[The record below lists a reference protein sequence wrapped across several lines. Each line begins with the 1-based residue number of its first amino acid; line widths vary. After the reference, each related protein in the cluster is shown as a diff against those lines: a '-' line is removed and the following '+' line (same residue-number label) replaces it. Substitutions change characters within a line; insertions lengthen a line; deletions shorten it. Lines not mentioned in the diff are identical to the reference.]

1 MLTVFF
7 DKKWIIIRIKRGF
20 RSGVL
25 MKKFSMYGF
34 MLVVF
39 CFVLVSCGN
48 LFSKVRIKAKPSIYA
63 PLGKEEFKMSTY
75 VTVEKIEEL
84 LGGGKENSDFPFK
97 IYDYNGDKDGALAF
111 RLYYPLM
118 DFDLDFGN
126 YLEGM
131 DLSSFKTAIPKIDF
145 TVPTLDGLSV
155 ENQTLVI
162 PGTEGFSGTLNE
174 VQVQVVNEV
183 LKNGGA
189 RTIDNK
195 TIPITGSGLKS
206 VKFASANN
214 TITMTLKPTLEGMTC
229 TPSINII
236 LPDGATIPF
245 AQSKNG
251 DPDTYVAD
259 FGGKTITPGDLTIE
273 GSVTL
278 GGSVKAGEPVP
289 SEGIGVKIAF
299 AIGFNGGFE
308 SATVAVPEGTKF
320 EHTVSFDFPEEAK
333 KMVESVTFL
342 AGKLGFDLT
351 VTSTLPQGNDI
362 DMSINA
368 FDENLYKTIESNVW
382 SFRTTTDYVLKPEK
396 PLSATI
402 KVTPP
407 GYNESEK
414 TMTIKNVA
422 PGTSYSLSGEA
433 KIIADWKSITLKDTA
448 TDPFV
453 GSFPAAGA
461 EPIDLSK
468 FTELLP
474 EGIAFKDIGAALFIS
489 SPIKK
494 GNSETAGTGLSFKGN
509 VSISGGDGNSTT
521 LVSDK
526 KSLNLVNP
534 VELPAEGKVW
544 SGDLPTSSVD
554 MGKGITDFL
563 NSRPTSL
570 NLNYSLSLGNGTTIS
585 KDSLPEDGKTSVKA
599 EIVITLPIKLAVT
612 KNAEFDVF
620 ALANIPTDKD
630 LFGRTEA
637 PATNEQI
644 NDLLKMLTSLNIG
657 IDYNNN
663 LGVALG
669 AKVHLLTDKDGNPT
683 VTKDFML
690 EKGKNTYDLELTGE
704 QIKQVME
711 AYPFCPRVYVEL
723 PSGDVVLEREGG
735 IDLSL
740 GVTAVTDINYTY
752 DLKGGN

>member
-1 MLTVFF
+1 
-7 DKKWIIIRIKRGF
+7 
-20 RSGVL
+20 
-25 MKKFSMYGF
+25 MKKNSVYGF
-34 MLVVF
+34 MLVAF

-48 LFSKVRIKAKPSIYA
+48 VFSKVQIKAKPSIYA

-84 LGGGKENSDFPFK
+84 LGGKKEEGTDSSEGGTDFPFK
-97 IYDYNGDKDGALAF
+97 IYDYDGDKDGALAF

-118 DFDLDFGN
+118 DFDLDFGK
-126 YLEGM
+126 YLDGI
-131 DLSSFKTAIPKIDF
+131 DLNSFESTIPEINF
-145 TVPTLDGLSV
+145 TVPKLEGLSV
-155 ENQTLVI
+155 ENQTLIV
-162 PGTEGFSGTLNE
+162 PGTEEFSGTLNE
-174 VQVQVVNEV
+174 MQAQAVNEA
-183 LKNGGA
+183 LKN
-189 RTIDNK
+189 TDSQNINNK

-206 VKFASANN
+206 VKFANTDN
-214 TITMTLKPTLEGMTC
+214 TITMTLVPTLEGMTC
-229 TPSINII
+229 TPTINIT

-245 AQSKNG
+245 KSNG
-251 DPDTYVAD
+251 SANTYVAD
-259 FGGKTITPGDLTIE
+259 FGGQTITPGELTIGGAIE
-273 GSVTL
+273 F
-278 GGSVKAGEPVP
+278 GGSIVAGTPVL
-289 SEGIGVKIAF
+289 SEGIGVKVAF
-299 AIGFNGGFE
+299 DIGFDGGFE
-308 SATVAVPEGTKF
+308 SATVEVPEGTKF
-320 EHTVSFDFPEEAK
+320 EHTVDFEFPEEVK
-333 KMVESVTFL
+333 KMVENVVF
-342 AGKLGFDLT
+342 ADKGLGFDLT
-351 VTSTLPQGNDI
+351 LNSTLPEGNDI

-368 FDENLYKTIESNVW
+368 FGEDLTKITPAESNVW
-382 SFRTTTDYVLKPEK
+382 SFRTTNEYVLKPEE

-407 GYNESEK
+407 RYNEGEN
-414 TMTIKNVA
+414 TMTIKDVV

-448 TDPFV
+448 TDPFE
-453 GSFPAAGA
+453 GSFPAADA

-474 EGIAFKDIGAALFIS
+474 KEIAFKDIGAALFIS
-489 SPIKK
+489 SPLKK
-494 GNSETAGTGLSFKGN
+494 DGSQTGLSFKGN

-526 KSLNLVNP
+526 ESLNLVNP

-544 SGDLPTSSVD
+544 SGDLPTPSAD
-554 MGKGITDFL
+554 MGKGITEFL

-570 NLNYSLSLGNGTTIS
+570 NLNYSLSLGNGTTIERA
-585 KDSLPEDGKTSVKA
+585 DIPEDGKTSVKA

-612 KNAEFDVF
+612 QNAEFDVF

-669 AKVHLLTDKDGNPT
+669 AKVHLLTDKDGKPT
-683 VTKDFML
+683 LTKDFIL
-690 EKGKNTYDLELTGE
+690 EKGKNTYNLELTGE

>member
-1 MLTVFF
+1 
-7 DKKWIIIRIKRGF
+7 
-20 RSGVL
+20 

-34 MLVVF
+34 MLVAF

-48 LFSKVRIKAKPSIYA
+48 VFSKVQIKAKPSIYA

-84 LGGGKENSDFPFK
+84 LGGKKEEGTDSSEGGTDFPFK
-97 IYDYNGDKDGALAF
+97 IYDYDGDKDGALAF

-131 DLSSFKTAIPKIDF
+131 DLNSFESTIPEINF
-145 TVPTLDGLSV
+145 TVPKLKGLAV
-155 ENQTLVI
+155 ENQTLIV
-162 PGTEGFSGTLNE
+162 PGTEGFSGTLDEQKAQLLNE
-174 VQVQVVNEV
+174 A
-183 LKNGGA
+183 LKN
-189 RTIDNK
+189 TDPQNIDNK

-206 VKFASANN
+206 VKFANTDN
-214 TITMTLKPTLEGMTC
+214 TITMTLTPTLKGMTC

-236 LPDGATIPF
+236 LPNGAKIPF
-245 AQSKNG
+245 IRNG
-251 DPDTYVAD
+251 DTDTYVAD
-259 FGGKTITPGDLTIE
+259 FGGQTITPGELTIGGAIE
-273 GSVTL
+273 F
-278 GGSVKAGEPVP
+278 GGSIVAGTPVL
-289 SEGIGVKIAF
+289 SEGIGVKVAF
-299 AIGFNGGFE
+299 DIGFDDGFE
-308 SATVAVPEGTKF
+308 SATVEVPEGTKF
-320 EHTVSFDFPEEAK
+320 DHTVSFDFPKEAK

-351 VTSTLPQGNDI
+351 LNSTLPEGNDVDI
-362 DMSINA
+362 SINA
-368 FDENLYKTIESNVW
+368 FGEDLQETKKDNVL
-382 SFRTTTDYVLKPEK
+382 SFRKTGAYDLKPEN

-407 GYNESEK
+407 GYNEGEN
-414 TMTIKNVA
+414 TMTIKNVVSGA
-422 PGTSYSLSGEA
+422 SYSLSGEA

-453 GSFPAAGA
+453 GSFPADGA

-489 SPIKK
+489 SPLKK
-494 GNSETAGTGLSFKGN
+494 DDSQTDLSFTGE

-521 LVSDK
+521 LVSKDEP
-526 KSLNLVNP
+526 LELVSP
-534 VELPAEGKVW
+534 IALPAEGKVW
-544 SGDLPTSSVD
+544 SGDLPTPSAD
-554 MGKGITDFL
+554 MGEDITEFL
-563 NSRPTSL
+563 KSRPTSL
-570 NLNYSLSLGNGTTIS
+570 NLNYSLSLGKGTKIERA
-585 KDSLPEDGKTSVKA
+585 DIPEDGKTSVKA
-599 EIVITLPIKLAVT
+599 EIVITLPIKLSVT
-612 KNAEFDVF
+612 QNAEFDVF

-644 NDLLKMLTSLNIG
+644 NDLLKMLTKLNIG

-663 LGVALG
+663 LGIALK
-669 AKVHLLTDKDGNPT
+669 ARAVLITD
-683 VTKDFML
+683 
-690 EKGKNTYDLELTGE
+690 EKGDPTIEKEFILQQGKHTHNLELAGDEIT
-704 QIKQVME
+704 QVMN
-711 AYPFCPRVYVEL
+711 AYPFCPRVYVDL
-723 PSGDVVLEREGG
+723 PKGTVALKREGG

>member
-1 MLTVFF
+1 
-7 DKKWIIIRIKRGF
+7 
-20 RSGVL
+20 

-39 CFVLVSCGN
+39 CLVLVSCGN
-48 LFSKVRIKAKPSIYA
+48 LFSKVQIKAKPSIYA

-75 VTVEKIEEL
+75 VTVQKIEEL
-84 LGGGKENSDFPFK
+84 LGVGKEGADSPFK
-97 IYDYNGDKDGALAF
+97 VYNYNSDKDGALAF

-131 DLSSFKTAIPKIDF
+131 DLSSFEAAIPKIDF
-145 TVPTLDGLSV
+145 TVPKFEGLTLEQTVKGPSVPGGVVGKVNNENLPIENMSTEIPGKGFRSVTFGSGNAMYMTITPSSDSFTCAPDISV
-155 ENQTLVI
+155 ELPSTNGQT
-162 PGTEGFSGTLNE
+162 E
-174 VQVQVVNEV
+174 
-183 LKNGGA
+183 
-189 RTIDNK
+189 R
-195 TIPITGSGLKS
+195 
-206 VKFASANN
+206 VKFVQDTS
-214 TITMTLKPTLEGMTC
+214 
-229 TPSINII
+229 
-236 LPDGATIPF
+236 D
-245 AQSKNG
+245 SKR
-251 DPDTYVAD
+251 YKAD
-259 FGGKTITPGDLTIE
+259 FGGKTI
-273 GSVTL
+273 
-278 GGSVKAGEPVP
+278 VP
-289 SEGIGVKIAF
+289 SELKFEGLITLNGTVFGDSNIKIAIT
-299 AIGFNGGFE
+299 ADLDKGFE
-308 SATVAVPEGTKF
+308 SATVAVPEGANFNPSVDFK
-320 EHTVSFDFPEEAK
+320 FPEEAK
-333 KMVESVTFL
+333 KMVESVAFL

-351 VTSTLPQGNDI
+351 LNSTLPEGNDVGI
-362 DMSINA
+362 SINA
-368 FDENLYKTIESNVW
+368 FGEDLQETKKDNVL
-382 SFRTTTDYVLKPEK
+382 SFRKTGDYELEPKD

-407 GYNESEK
+407 GYNKGEN
-414 TMTIKNVA
+414 TMTIENVL
-422 PGTSYSLSGEA
+422 PGASYSLSGEA
-433 KIIADWKSITLKDTA
+433 KIIADWKSITLKDTDA
-448 TDPFV
+448 VPFE

-474 EGIAFKDIGAALFIS
+474 KEIAFKDIGAALFIS
-489 SPIKK
+489 SPLKK
-494 GNSETAGTGLSFKGN
+494 AGSQTGLSFKGN

-526 KSLNLVNP
+526 ESLNLVNP

-544 SGDLPTSSVD
+544 SGDLPTPSAD
-554 MGKGITDFL
+554 MGKEITEFL

-570 NLNYSLSLGNGTTIS
+570 NLNYSLSLGNGTTIERA
-585 KDSLPEDGKTSVKA
+585 DIPEDGKTSVKA

-612 KNAEFDVF
+612 QNAEFDVF

-669 AKVHLLTDKDGNPT
+669 AKVHLLTDKDGKPT
-683 VTKDFML
+683 LTKDFIL
-690 EKGKNTYDLELTGE
+690 EKGKNTYNLELTGE

-752 DLKGGN
+752 DLKGEN

>member
-1 MLTVFF
+1 
-7 DKKWIIIRIKRGF
+7 
-20 RSGVL
+20 

-39 CFVLVSCGN
+39 CLVLVSCGN
-48 LFSKVRIKAKPSIYA
+48 LFSKVQIKAKPSIYA

-75 VTVEKIEEL
+75 VTVQKIEEL
-84 LGGGKENSDFPFK
+84 LGVGKEGADSPFK
-97 IYDYNGDKDGALAF
+97 VYNYNSDKDGALAF

-131 DLSSFKTAIPKIDF
+131 DLSSFEAAIPKIDF
-145 TVPTLDGLSV
+145 TVPKLDGLSV
-155 ENQTLVI
+155 ENQTLIV
-162 PGTEGFSGTLNE
+162 PETEGFSGTLDEQKAQLLNE
-174 VQVQVVNEV
+174 A
-183 LKNGGA
+183 LKN
-189 RTIDNK
+189 TDPQSIDNK

-206 VKFASANN
+206 VKFANTDN
-214 TITMTLKPTLEGMTC
+214 TITMTLTPTLEGMTC

-236 LPDGATIPF
+236 LPNGAKIPF
-245 AQSKNG
+245 IRNG
-251 DPDTYVAD
+251 DTDTYVAD
-259 FGGKTITPGDLTIE
+259 FGGQTITPGELTIGGAIE
-273 GSVTL
+273 F
-278 GGSVKAGEPVP
+278 GGSIVAGTPVL

-320 EHTVSFDFPEEAK
+320 EHTVDFKFPEEAK
-333 KMVESVTFL
+333 KMVEKVVFEKDNLGVIMSV
-342 AGKLGFDLT
+342 
-351 VTSTLPQGNDI
+351 VSTLPTVPTDNNNNNNITISMD
-362 DMSINA
+362 A
-368 FDENLYKTIESNVW
+368 FGGAIRGEQTIEPNSPGDDKPKNIEFKNSLPYDLYPSNGV
-382 SFRTTTDYVLKPEK
+382 
-396 PLSATI
+396 LSATI

-407 GYNESEK
+407 GYNEGEK

-422 PGTSYSLSGEA
+422 PGASYSLSGEA
-433 KIIADWKSITLKDTA
+433 KIIADWKSITLKDTDA
-448 TDPFV
+448 VPFE

-474 EGIAFKDIGAALFIS
+474 KEIAFKDIGAALFIS
-489 SPIKK
+489 SPLKK
-494 GNSETAGTGLSFKGN
+494 DGSQTGLYFKGN

-521 LVSDK
+521 LVSDTE
-526 KSLNLVNP
+526 SLNLVNP
-534 VELPAEGKVW
+534 VALPAEGKVW
-544 SGDLPTSSVD
+544 SGDLPTPSAD
-554 MGKGITDFL
+554 MGKEITEFL

-570 NLNYSLSLGNGTTIS
+570 NLNYSLSLGNGTTIERA
-585 KDSLPEDGKTSVKA
+585 DIPEDGKTSVKA

-612 KNAEFDVF
+612 QNAEFDVF

-669 AKVHLLTDKDGNPT
+669 AKVHLLTDKDGKPT
-683 VTKDFML
+683 LTKDFIL
-690 EKGKNTYDLELTGE
+690 EKGKNTYNLELTGE

-752 DLKGGN
+752 DLKGEN

>member
-1 MLTVFF
+1 
-7 DKKWIIIRIKRGF
+7 
-20 RSGVL
+20 

-39 CFVLVSCGN
+39 CLVLVSCGN
-48 LFSKVRIKAKPSIYA
+48 VFSKVQIKAKPSIYA

-75 VTVEKIEEL
+75 ISVEKIQEL
-84 LGGGKENSDFPFK
+84 LGGKKEEGTDSSEGGTDFPFK
-97 IYDYNGDKDGALAF
+97 IYDYDGDKDGALAF

-118 DFDLDFGN
+118 DFDIDFGN

-145 TVPTLDGLSV
+145 TVPKLEGLSV
-155 ENQTLVI
+155 ENQTLIV
-162 PGTEGFSGTLNE
+162 PGTEGFSGTLDE
-174 VQVQVVNEV
+174 TQAQAVNEA
-183 LKNGGA
+183 LKN
-189 RTIDNK
+189 TDSQNIDNK

-206 VKFASANN
+206 VKFANTDN
-214 TITMTLKPTLEGMTC
+214 TITMTLEPTLKGMTC
-229 TPSINII
+229 TPTINIT
-236 LPDGATIPF
+236 LPDGTIIPF
-245 AQSKNG
+245 SSNSSAN
-251 DPDTYVAD
+251 TYVAD
-259 FGGKTITPGDLTIE
+259 FGGQTITPGDLTIG

-278 GGSVKAGEPVP
+278 GGSVEAGEPVP
-289 SEGIGVKIAF
+289 PEGIGVKIAF
-299 AIGFNGGFE
+299 DIGFNGGFE
-308 SATVAVPEGTKF
+308 SATVEVPEGTKF
-320 EHTVSFDFPEEAK
+320 DHTVNFEFPEEVK
-333 KMVESVTFL
+333 KMVENVVF
-342 AGKLGFDLT
+342 ADKGLGFDLT
-351 VTSTLPQGNDI
+351 LNSTLPEGNDI

-368 FDENLYKTIESNVW
+368 FGEELTKITPAESNVW

-407 GYNESEK
+407 GYNEGEN

-422 PGTSYSLSGEA
+422 PGASYSLSGEA
-433 KIIADWKSITLKDTA
+433 KIIADWKSITLNDT
-448 TDPFV
+448 TKDPFK
-453 GSFPAAGA
+453 GSFPADGA

-489 SPIKK
+489 SPLKK
-494 GNSETAGTGLSFKGN
+494 DDSQTDLSFTGE

-521 LVSDK
+521 LVSKDDP
-526 KSLNLVNP
+526 LELVSP
-534 VELPAEGKVW
+534 IALPAEGKVW
-544 SGDLPTSSVD
+544 SGDLPTPSAD
-554 MGKGITDFL
+554 MGEDITEFL
-563 NSRPTSL
+563 KSRPTSL
-570 NLNYSLSLGNGTTIS
+570 NLNYSLSLGSGTKIERA
-585 KDSLPEDGKTSVKA
+585 DIPEDGKTSVKA
-599 EIVITLPIKLAVT
+599 EVVITLPIKLDVT
-612 KNAEFDVF
+612 KDAEFDVF

-669 AKVHLLTDKDGNPT
+669 ARVVLIADEKGEPKIE
-683 VTKDFML
+683 KEFML
-690 EKGKNTYDLELTGE
+690 QQGKHTYNLELAGDEIT
-704 QIKQVME
+704 QVMN
-711 AYPFCPRVYVEL
+711 AYPFCPQVYVEL
-723 PSGDVVLEREGG
+723 PKDTVALEREGG

>member
-1 MLTVFF
+1 
-7 DKKWIIIRIKRGF
+7 
-20 RSGVL
+20 
-25 MKKFSMYGF
+25 MKKKSVYGF
-34 MLVVF
+34 MLVAF

-48 LFSKVRIKAKPSIYA
+48 VFSKVQIKAKPSIYA

-97 IYDYNGDKDGALAF
+97 IYDYDGDKDGALAF

-259 FGGKTITPGDLTIE
+259 FGGKTITPGDLTIGGAIE
-273 GSVTL
+273 F
-278 GGSVKAGEPVP
+278 GGSIVAGTPVL

-320 EHTVSFDFPEEAK
+320 EHTVDFKFPEEAK
-333 KMVESVTFL
+333 KMVEKVVFDEDNLGIIMSV
-342 AGKLGFDLT
+342 
-351 VTSTLPQGNDI
+351 VSTLPTDNNITISMD
-362 DMSINA
+362 A
-368 FDENLYKTIESNVW
+368 FGGAIKGVQTIEPNSPGDDKPKNIEFKNSLPYALYPSNGV
-382 SFRTTTDYVLKPEK
+382 
-396 PLSATI
+396 LSATI

-407 GYNESEK
+407 GYNEGEK

-422 PGTSYSLSGEA
+422 PGASYSLSGEV
-433 KIIADWKSITLKDTA
+433 KIIANWESVIIKQVGE
-448 TDPFV
+448 PFK

-474 EGIAFKDIGAALFIS
+474 KEIAFKDIGAALFIS

-570 NLNYSLSLGNGTTIS
+570 NLNYSLSLGSGTPIS

-612 KNAEFDVF
+612 QNAEFDVF

-669 AKVHLLTDKDGNPT
+669 AKVHLLTDKDGKPT
-683 VTKDFML
+683 VTKDFIL
-690 EKGKNTYDLELTGE
+690 EKGKNTYNLELTGE

>member
-1 MLTVFF
+1 
-7 DKKWIIIRIKRGF
+7 
-20 RSGVL
+20 

-39 CFVLVSCGN
+39 CLVLVSCGN
-48 LFSKVRIKAKPSIYA
+48 LFSKVQIKAKPSIYA

-75 VTVEKIEEL
+75 ISVEKIEEV
-84 LGGGKENSDFPFK
+84 LGGKKEEGTDSSEGGTDFPFK
-97 IYDYNGDKDGALAF
+97 IYDYDGDKDGALAF

-145 TVPTLDGLSV
+145 TVPKFEGLTLEQTVKGPSV
-155 ENQTLVI
+155 PGGVVGEVNNENLPIENMSTEI
-162 PGTEGFSGTLNE
+162 PGKGFRSVTF
-174 VQVQVVNEV
+174 
-183 LKNGGA
+183 
-189 RTIDNK
+189 
-195 TIPITGSGLKS
+195 GSGNAMYMTITPSSDSFTCAPDISVILPS
-206 VKFASANN
+206 TNGQTERVKFVQDTS
-214 TITMTLKPTLEGMTC
+214 
-229 TPSINII
+229 
-236 LPDGATIPF
+236 D
-245 AQSKNG
+245 SKR
-251 DPDTYVAD
+251 YKAD
-259 FGGKTITPGDLTIE
+259 FGGKTIVPGELKFE
-273 GSVTL
+273 GLITL
-278 GGSVKAGEPVP
+278 NGTVSGDSN
-289 SEGIGVKIAF
+289 IKIAIT
-299 AIGFNGGFE
+299 ADLDKGFE
-308 SATVAVPEGTKF
+308 SATVDVPEGTNF
-320 EHTVSFDFPEEAK
+320 NQSVSFDFPEEAK
-333 KMVESVTFL
+333 KMVEEVVF
-342 AGKLGFDLT
+342 AENGLGFDLT
-351 VTSTLPQGNDI
+351 LNSTLPEGNDI

-368 FDENLYKTIESNVW
+368 FGEDLTKITPAESNVW
-382 SFRTTTDYVLKPEK
+382 SFRTTNEYVLEPKK
-396 PLSATI
+396 SLSATI

-407 GYNESEK
+407 GYNEGEK

-422 PGTSYSLSGEA
+422 PGTPYSLSGDA
-433 KIIADWKSITLKDTA
+433 KIIADWESITLKDTA

-526 KSLNLVNP
+526 ESLNLVNP

-544 SGDLPTSSVD
+544 SGDLPTPSAD
-554 MGKGITDFL
+554 MGKGITEFL

-570 NLNYSLSLGNGTTIS
+570 NLNYSLSLGNGTTIERAAI
-585 KDSLPEDGKTSVKA
+585 PEDGKTSVKA
-599 EIVITLPIKLAVT
+599 EIVITLPIKLDVT
-612 KNAEFDVF
+612 KDAEFDVF

-669 AKVHLLTDKDGNPT
+669 ARVVLIADEKGEPKIE
-683 VTKDFML
+683 KEFML
-690 EKGKNTYDLELTGE
+690 QQGKHTYNLELAGDEIT
-704 QIKQVME
+704 QVMN
-711 AYPFCPRVYVEL
+711 AYPFCPQVYVEL
-723 PSGDVVLEREGG
+723 PKGTVALEREGG
-735 IDLSL
+735 INLSL

>member
-1 MLTVFF
+1 
-7 DKKWIIIRIKRGF
+7 
-20 RSGVL
+20 
-25 MKKFSMYGF
+25 MKKNSVYGF
-34 MLVVF
+34 MLVAF

-48 LFSKVRIKAKPSIYA
+48 VFSKVQIKAKPSIYA

-84 LGGGKENSDFPFK
+84 LGGKKEEGTDSSEGGTDFPFK
-97 IYDYNGDKDGALAF
+97 IYDYDGDKDGALAF

-131 DLSSFKTAIPKIDF
+131 DLNSFKTAIPKIDF
-145 TVPTLDGLSV
+145 TVPKFSNLILEQTVEGPSV
-155 ENQTLVI
+155 PGGVAGDVDNKKLPIENMSTEI
-162 PGTEGFSGTLNE
+162 PGEGFRSVTFSNENAMYMTLTPSTENFTC
-174 VQVQVVNEV
+174 VPDISVI
-183 LKNGGA
+183 LPSTNGQTE
-189 RTIDNK
+189 R
-195 TIPITGSGLKS
+195 
-206 VKFASANN
+206 VKFVQDTN
-214 TITMTLKPTLEGMTC
+214 
-229 TPSINII
+229 
-236 LPDGATIPF
+236 D
-245 AQSKNG
+245 SKR
-251 DPDTYVAD
+251 YKAD
-259 FGGKTITPGDLTIE
+259 FGGKTIVPGELKFE
-273 GSVTL
+273 GLITL
-278 GGSVKAGEPVP
+278 NGTVSGDSN
-289 SEGIGVKIAF
+289 IKIAIT
-299 AIGFNGGFE
+299 ADLDKGFE
-308 SATVAVPEGTKF
+308 SATVEVPEGTNF
-320 EHTVSFDFPEEAK
+320 NQSVSFDFPEEAK
-333 KMVESVTFL
+333 KMVEKVVF
-342 AGKLGFDLT
+342 AENGLGFDLT
-351 VTSTLPQGNDI
+351 LNSSLPEGNDVGI
-362 DMSINA
+362 SINA
-368 FDENLYKTIESNVW
+368 FGEDLQETKNDNVL
-382 SFRTTTDYVLKPEK
+382 SFRKTGAYDLKPEN

-407 GYNESEK
+407 GYNEGEN

-422 PGTSYSLSGEA
+422 PGAPYSLSGEA
-433 KIIADWKSITLKDTA
+433 KIIADWKSITLKDT
-448 TDPFV
+448 TKDPFK
-453 GSFPAAGA
+453 GSFPADGA

-474 EGIAFKDIGAALFIS
+474 EGIAFKDIGAGLFIS
-489 SPIKK
+489 SPLKK
-494 GNSETAGTGLSFKGN
+494 DDSQTDLSFTGE

-521 LVSDK
+521 LVSKDDP
-526 KSLNLVNP
+526 LELVSP
-534 VELPAEGKVW
+534 IALPAEGKVW
-544 SGDLPTSSVD
+544 SGDLPTPSAD
-554 MGKGITDFL
+554 MGEDITEFL
-563 NSRPTSL
+563 KSRPTSL
-570 NLNYSLSLGNGTTIS
+570 NLKYSLSLGKGTTIERA
-585 KDSLPEDGKTSVKA
+585 DIPEDGKSSVKA
-599 EIVITLPIKLAVT
+599 EIVITLPIKLSVT
-612 KNAEFDVF
+612 QNAEFDVF

-669 AKVHLLTDKDGNPT
+669 AKVHLLTDKDGKPT
-683 VTKDFML
+683 LTKDFIL
-690 EKGKNTYDLELTGE
+690 EKGKNTYNLELTGE

>member
-1 MLTVFF
+1 
-7 DKKWIIIRIKRGF
+7 
-20 RSGVL
+20 
-25 MKKFSMYGF
+25 MKKNSVYGF
-34 MLVVF
+34 MLVAF

-48 LFSKVRIKAKPSIYA
+48 VFSKVQIKAKPSIYA

-84 LGGGKENSDFPFK
+84 LGGKKEEGTDSSEGGTDFPFK
-97 IYDYNGDKDGALAF
+97 IYDYDGDKDGALAF

-145 TVPTLDGLSV
+145 TVPKFSNLILEQTVEGPSV
-155 ENQTLVI
+155 PGGVAGDVDNEKLPIENMSTEI
-162 PGTEGFSGTLNE
+162 PGKGFRSVTF
-174 VQVQVVNEV
+174 
-183 LKNGGA
+183 
-189 RTIDNK
+189 
-195 TIPITGSGLKS
+195 GSGNAMYMTITPSSDSFTCVPDISVILPS
-206 VKFASANN
+206 TNGQTERVKFV
-214 TITMTLKPTLEGMTC
+214 
-229 TPSINII
+229 
-236 LPDGATIPF
+236 
-245 AQSKNG
+245 Q
-251 DPDTYVAD
+251 DTNDSERYKAD
-259 FGGKTITPGDLTIE
+259 FGGKTIVPGELKFE
-273 GSVTL
+273 GLITL
-278 GGSVKAGEPVP
+278 NGTVSGDSN
-289 SEGIGVKIAF
+289 IKIAIT
-299 AIGFNGGFE
+299 ADLDKGFE
-308 SATVAVPEGTKF
+308 SATVEVPEGTNF
-320 EHTVSFDFPEEAK
+320 NQSVSFDFPEEAK
-333 KMVESVTFL
+333 KMVEEVVF
-342 AGKLGFDLT
+342 AENGLGFDLT
-351 VTSTLPQGNDI
+351 LNSTLPEGNDVGI
-362 DMSINA
+362 SINA
-368 FDENLYKTIESNVW
+368 FGEDLQETKNDNVL
-382 SFRTTTDYVLKPEK
+382 SFRKTGAYDLKPEN
-396 PLSATI
+396 PFSATI

-407 GYNESEK
+407 GYNEGEN
-414 TMTIKNVA
+414 TMTIKNVV

-448 TDPFV
+448 TDPFK

-474 EGIAFKDIGAALFIS
+474 KEIAFKDIGAALFIS

-526 KSLNLVNP
+526 GSLNLVNP
-534 VELPAEGKVW
+534 VELPATGNVW
-544 SGDLPTSSVD
+544 SGDLPTPSAD
-554 MGKGITDFL
+554 MGKGITEFL

-570 NLNYSLSLGNGTTIS
+570 NLNYALSLGNGTTIERA
-585 KDSLPEDGKTSVKA
+585 DIPEDGKTSVKA

-612 KNAEFDVF
+612 QNAEFDVF

-669 AKVHLLTDKDGNPT
+669 AKVYLLTDKDGKPT
-683 VTKDFML
+683 LTKDFIL
-690 EKGKNTYDLELTGE
+690 EKGKNTYNLELTGE

-723 PSGDVVLEREGG
+723 PSGGDVVLEREGG

>member
-1 MLTVFF
+1 
-7 DKKWIIIRIKRGF
+7 
-20 RSGVL
+20 
-25 MKKFSMYGF
+25 MKKNSVYGF
-34 MLVVF
+34 MLVAF

-48 LFSKVRIKAKPSIYA
+48 VFSKVQIKAKPSIYA

-75 VTVEKIEEL
+75 VTVEKIQEL
-84 LGGGKENSDFPFK
+84 LGGKKEEGTDSSEGGTDFPFK
-97 IYDYNGDKDGALAF
+97 IYDYDGDKDGALAF

-131 DLSSFKTAIPKIDF
+131 DLSSFEATIPEINF
-145 TVPTLDGLSV
+145 TVPKLEGLSV
-155 ENQTLVI
+155 ENQTLIV
-162 PGTEGFSGTLNE
+162 PGTEGFSGTLDE
-174 VQVQVVNEV
+174 TQAQAVNEA
-183 LKNGGA
+183 LKN
-189 RTIDNK
+189 TDSQNIDNK

-206 VKFASANN
+206 VKFANTDN
-214 TITMTLKPTLEGMTC
+214 TITMTLEPTLKGMTC
-229 TPSINII
+229 TPTINIT
-236 LPDGATIPF
+236 LPDGTIIPF
-245 AQSKNG
+245 SSNSSAN
-251 DPDTYVAD
+251 TYVAD
-259 FGGKTITPGDLTIE
+259 FGGQTITPGDLTI
-273 GSVTL
+273 
-278 GGSVKAGEPVP
+278 GGSVALGGTVEARQDVP
-289 SEGIGVKIAF
+289 PEGIGVKIAF
-299 AIGFNGGFE
+299 DIGFNGGFE
-308 SATVAVPEGTKF
+308 SATVEVPEGTKF
-320 EHTVSFDFPEEAK
+320 DHTVDFEFPEEVK
-333 KMVESVTFL
+333 KMVENVVF
-342 AGKLGFDLT
+342 ADKGLGFDLT
-351 VTSTLPQGNDI
+351 LNSTLPEGNDI

-368 FDENLYKTIESNVW
+368 FGEELTKITPAESNVW
-382 SFRTTTDYVLKPEK
+382 SFRTTKEEYDLKPEN

-407 GYNESEK
+407 GYNEGEK

-422 PGTSYSLSGEA
+422 PGASYSLSGEA
-433 KIIADWKSITLKDTA
+433 KIIADWESITLKDTA

-474 EGIAFKDIGAALFIS
+474 KEIAFKDIGAALFIS
-489 SPIKK
+489 SPLKK
-494 GNSETAGTGLSFKGN
+494 DDSQTGLSFKGN

-526 KSLNLVNP
+526 ESLNLVNP

-544 SGDLPTSSVD
+544 SGDLPTPSAD
-554 MGKGITDFL
+554 MREGITEFL

-570 NLNYSLSLGNGTTIS
+570 NLNYSLSLGNGTTIERA
-585 KDSLPEDGKTSVKA
+585 DIPEDGKTSVKA
-599 EIVITLPIKLAVT
+599 EIVITLPIKLTVT
-612 KNAEFDVF
+612 QNAEFDVF

-669 AKVHLLTDKDGNPT
+669 AKVHLLTDKDGKPT
-683 VTKDFML
+683 LTKDFIL
-690 EKGKNTYDLELTGE
+690 EKGKNTYNLELTGE

-752 DLKGGN
+752 DLKGGK

>member
-1 MLTVFF
+1 
-7 DKKWIIIRIKRGF
+7 
-20 RSGVL
+20 
-25 MKKFSMYGF
+25 MKKKSVYGF
-34 MLVVF
+34 MLVAF
-39 CFVLVSCGN
+39 CFILVSCGN
-48 LFSKVRIKAKPSIYA
+48 VFSKVQIKAKPSIYA

-84 LGGGKENSDFPFK
+84 LGGKKEGGTDFPFK
-97 IYDYNGDKDGALAF
+97 IYDYDGDKDRALAF

-126 YLEGM
+126 YLKGM

-145 TVPTLDGLSV
+145 TVPKFSNLILEQTVEGPSV
-155 ENQTLVI
+155 PGGVAGNVDNVELPIKNMSTEI
-162 PGTEGFSGTLNE
+162 PGEGFRSVTFSNENAMYMTLTPSTENFTC
-174 VQVQVVNEV
+174 VPDISVI
-183 LKNGGA
+183 LPSTNGQTE
-189 RTIDNK
+189 R
-195 TIPITGSGLKS
+195 
-206 VKFASANN
+206 VKFVQDTN
-214 TITMTLKPTLEGMTC
+214 
-229 TPSINII
+229 
-236 LPDGATIPF
+236 D
-245 AQSKNG
+245 SKR
-251 DPDTYVAD
+251 YKAD
-259 FGGKTITPGDLTIE
+259 FGGKTIVPGELKFE
-273 GSVTL
+273 GLITL
-278 GGSVKAGEPVP
+278 NGTVSGDSN
-289 SEGIGVKIAF
+289 IKIAIT
-299 AIGFNGGFE
+299 ADLDKGFE

-320 EHTVSFDFPEEAK
+320 EHTVSFDFPEEVK
-333 KMVESVTFL
+333 KMVEKVVF
-342 AGKLGFDLT
+342 AENGLGFDLT
-351 VTSTLPQGNDI
+351 LNSTLPEGNDVGI
-362 DMSINA
+362 SINA
-368 FDENLYKTIESNVW
+368 FGEDLQETKKDNVL
-382 SFRTTTDYVLKPEK
+382 SFRKTGDYELEPKD

-407 GYNESEK
+407 GYNKGEN
-414 TMTIKNVA
+414 TMTIENVL
-422 PGTSYSLSGEA
+422 PGASYSLSGEA
-433 KIIADWKSITLKDTA
+433 KIIADWKSITLKDTDA
-448 TDPFV
+448 VPFE

-474 EGIAFKDIGAALFIS
+474 KEIAFKDIGAALFIS

-544 SGDLPTSSVD
+544 SGDLPTPSVD

-612 KNAEFDVF
+612 QNAEFDVF

-669 AKVHLLTDKDGNPT
+669 AKVHLLTDKDGKPT

-690 EKGKNTYDLELTGE
+690 EKGKNTYNLELTGE

-723 PSGDVVLEREGG
+723 PSEDVVLEREGG

>member
-1 MLTVFF
+1 
-7 DKKWIIIRIKRGF
+7 
-20 RSGVL
+20 
-25 MKKFSMYGF
+25 MKKKSVYGF
-34 MLVVF
+34 MLVAF

-48 LFSKVRIKAKPSIYA
+48 VFSKVQIKAKPSIYA

-97 IYDYNGDKDGALAF
+97 IYDYDGDKDRALAF

-126 YLEGM
+126 YLKGM

-145 TVPTLDGLSV
+145 TVPKFSNLILEQTVEGPSV
-155 ENQTLVI
+155 PGGVAGNVDNVELPIKNMSTEI
-162 PGTEGFSGTLNE
+162 PGEGFRSVTFSNENAMYMTLTPSTENFTC
-174 VQVQVVNEV
+174 VPDISVI
-183 LKNGGA
+183 LPSTNGQTE
-189 RTIDNK
+189 R
-195 TIPITGSGLKS
+195 
-206 VKFASANN
+206 VKFVQDTN
-214 TITMTLKPTLEGMTC
+214 
-229 TPSINII
+229 
-236 LPDGATIPF
+236 D
-245 AQSKNG
+245 SKR
-251 DPDTYVAD
+251 YKAD
-259 FGGKTITPGDLTIE
+259 FGGKTIVPGELKFE
-273 GSVTL
+273 GLITL
-278 GGSVKAGEPVP
+278 NGTVSGDSN
-289 SEGIGVKIAF
+289 IKIAIT
-299 AIGFNGGFE
+299 ADLDKGFE

-320 EHTVSFDFPEEAK
+320 EHTVSFDFPEEVK
-333 KMVESVTFL
+333 KMVEKVVF
-342 AGKLGFDLT
+342 AENGLGFDLT
-351 VTSTLPQGNDI
+351 LNSTLPEGNDVGI
-362 DMSINA
+362 SINA
-368 FDENLYKTIESNVW
+368 FDEDLRKTKNDNVL
-382 SFRTTTDYVLKPEK
+382 SFRKTGAYDLKPEN
-396 PLSATI
+396 PFSATI

-407 GYNESEK
+407 GYNKGEN
-414 TMTIKNVA
+414 TMTIENVL
-422 PGTSYSLSGEA
+422 PGASYSLSGEA
-433 KIIADWKSITLKDTA
+433 KIIADWKSITLKDTDA
-448 TDPFV
+448 VPFE

-474 EGIAFKDIGAALFIS
+474 KEIAFKDIGAALFIS

-570 NLNYSLSLGNGTTIS
+570 NLNYSLSLGSGTTIS

-690 EKGKNTYDLELTGE
+690 EKGKNTYNLKLTGE

>member
-1 MLTVFF
+1 
-7 DKKWIIIRIKRGF
+7 
-20 RSGVL
+20 
-25 MKKFSMYGF
+25 MKKKSVYGF
-34 MLVVF
+34 MLVAF
-39 CFVLVSCGN
+39 CFILVSCGN
-48 LFSKVRIKAKPSIYA
+48 VFSKVQIKAKPSIYA

-97 IYDYNGDKDGALAF
+97 IYDYDGDKDGALAF

-126 YLEGM
+126 YLKGM

-145 TVPTLDGLSV
+145 TVPKFSNLILEQTVEGPSV
-155 ENQTLVI
+155 PEGVAGNVDNVELPIKNMSTEI
-162 PGTEGFSGTLNE
+162 PGEGFRSVTFSNENAMYMTLTPSTENFTC
-174 VQVQVVNEV
+174 VPDISVI
-183 LKNGGA
+183 LPSTNGQTE
-189 RTIDNK
+189 R
-195 TIPITGSGLKS
+195 
-206 VKFASANN
+206 VKFVQDTN
-214 TITMTLKPTLEGMTC
+214 
-229 TPSINII
+229 
-236 LPDGATIPF
+236 D
-245 AQSKNG
+245 SKR
-251 DPDTYVAD
+251 YKAD
-259 FGGKTITPGDLTIE
+259 FGGKTIVPGELKFE
-273 GSVTL
+273 GLITL
-278 GGSVKAGEPVP
+278 NGTVSGDSN
-289 SEGIGVKIAF
+289 IKIAIT
-299 AIGFNGGFE
+299 ADLDKGFE

-320 EHTVSFDFPEEAK
+320 EHTVSFDFPEEVK
-333 KMVESVTFL
+333 KMVEKVVF
-342 AGKLGFDLT
+342 AENGLGFDLT
-351 VTSTLPQGNDI
+351 LNSTLPEGNDVGI
-362 DMSINA
+362 SINA

-474 EGIAFKDIGAALFIS
+474 EGIAFKDIGSALFIS

-534 VELPAEGKVW
+534 VELPAEGNVW
-544 SGDLPTSSVD
+544 SGNLPTPSID
-554 MGKGITDFL
+554 MGDGITKFL

-570 NLNYSLSLGNGTTIS
+570 NLDYSLSLGNETKIER
-585 KDSLPEDGKTSVKA
+585 KDIPEDGKTSVKA

>member
-1 MLTVFF
+1 
-7 DKKWIIIRIKRGF
+7 
-20 RSGVL
+20 
-25 MKKFSMYGF
+25 MKKKSVYGF
-34 MLVVF
+34 MLVAF
-39 CFVLVSCGN
+39 CFILVSCGN
-48 LFSKVRIKAKPSIYA
+48 VFSKVQIKAKPSIYA

-97 IYDYNGDKDGALAF
+97 IYDYDGDKDRALAF

-126 YLEGM
+126 YLKGM

-145 TVPTLDGLSV
+145 TVPKFSNLILEQTVEGPSV
-155 ENQTLVI
+155 PGGVAGNVDNVELPIKNMSTEI
-162 PGTEGFSGTLNE
+162 PGEGFRSVTFSNENAMYMTLTPSTENFTC
-174 VQVQVVNEV
+174 VPDISVI
-183 LKNGGA
+183 LPSTNGQTE
-189 RTIDNK
+189 R
-195 TIPITGSGLKS
+195 
-206 VKFASANN
+206 VKFVQDTN
-214 TITMTLKPTLEGMTC
+214 
-229 TPSINII
+229 
-236 LPDGATIPF
+236 D
-245 AQSKNG
+245 SKR
-251 DPDTYVAD
+251 YKAD
-259 FGGKTITPGDLTIE
+259 FGGKTIVPGELKFE
-273 GSVTL
+273 GLITL
-278 GGSVKAGEPVP
+278 NGTVSGDSN
-289 SEGIGVKIAF
+289 IKIAIT
-299 AIGFNGGFE
+299 ADLDKGFE

-320 EHTVSFDFPEEAK
+320 EHTVSFDFPEEVK
-333 KMVESVTFL
+333 KMVEKVVFEEDNLGIIMSV
-342 AGKLGFDLT
+342 
-351 VTSTLPQGNDI
+351 VSTLPTDNNITISMD
-362 DMSINA
+362 A
-368 FDENLYKTIESNVW
+368 FGGAIKGVQTIEPNSPGDDKPKNIEFKNSLPYALYPSNGV
-382 SFRTTTDYVLKPEK
+382 
-396 PLSATI
+396 LSATI

-407 GYNESEK
+407 GYNKGEN
-414 TMTIKNVA
+414 TMTIENVL
-422 PGTSYSLSGEA
+422 PGASYSLSGEA
-433 KIIADWKSITLKDTA
+433 KIIADWKSITLKDTDA
-448 TDPFV
+448 VPFE

-474 EGIAFKDIGAALFIS
+474 KEIAFKDIGAALFIS

-534 VELPAEGKVW
+534 VELPAEGNVW
-544 SGDLPTSSVD
+544 SGDLPTPSVD

-570 NLNYSLSLGNGTTIS
+570 NLNYSLSLGSGTTIS

-690 EKGKNTYDLELTGE
+690 EKGKNTYNLKLTGE

>member
-1 MLTVFF
+1 
-7 DKKWIIIRIKRGF
+7 
-20 RSGVL
+20 

-34 MLVVF
+34 MLVAF

-48 LFSKVRIKAKPSIYA
+48 VFSKVQIKAKPSIYA

-84 LGGGKENSDFPFK
+84 LGGKKEEGTDSSEGGTDFPFK
-97 IYDYNGDKDGALAF
+97 IYDYDGDKDGALAF

-145 TVPTLDGLSV
+145 TVPKFSNLILEQTV
-155 ENQTLVI
+155 EGPPVPGGVAGDVDNEKLPIENMSTEI
-162 PGTEGFSGTLNE
+162 PGEGFRSVTFSNENAMYMTLTPSTENFTC
-174 VQVQVVNEV
+174 VPDISVI
-183 LKNGGA
+183 LPSTNGQTE
-189 RTIDNK
+189 R
-195 TIPITGSGLKS
+195 
-206 VKFASANN
+206 VKFVQDTN
-214 TITMTLKPTLEGMTC
+214 
-229 TPSINII
+229 
-236 LPDGATIPF
+236 D
-245 AQSKNG
+245 SKR
-251 DPDTYVAD
+251 YKAD
-259 FGGKTITPGDLTIE
+259 FGGKTIVPGELKFE
-273 GSVTL
+273 GLITL
-278 GGSVKAGEPVP
+278 NGTVSGDSN
-289 SEGIGVKIAF
+289 IKIAIT
-299 AIGFNGGFE
+299 ADLDKGFE
-308 SATVAVPEGTKF
+308 SATVEVPEGTNF
-320 EHTVSFDFPEEAK
+320 NQSVSFDFPEEAK

-351 VTSTLPQGNDI
+351 LNSTLPEGNDVDI
-362 DMSINA
+362 SINA
-368 FDENLYKTIESNVW
+368 FGEDLQETKKDNVL
-382 SFRTTTDYVLKPEK
+382 SFRKTGAYDLKPEN

-407 GYNESEK
+407 GYNEGEN
-414 TMTIKNVA
+414 TMTIKNVVSGA
-422 PGTSYSLSGEA
+422 SYSLSGEA

-453 GSFPAAGA
+453 GSFPADGA

-489 SPIKK
+489 SPLKK
-494 GNSETAGTGLSFKGN
+494 DDSQTDLSFTGE

-526 KSLNLVNP
+526 ESLNLVNP

-544 SGDLPTSSVD
+544 SGDLPEDSVKGD
-554 MGKGITDFL
+554 MGEGITKFL

-570 NLNYSLSLGNGTTIS
+570 NLNYSLSLGSRTEIERA
-585 KDSLPEDGKTSVKA
+585 DIPEDGKTSVKA

-612 KNAEFDVF
+612 QNAEFDVF

-644 NDLLKMLTSLNIG
+644 NDLLKMLTKLNIG

-663 LGVALG
+663 LGIALK
-669 AKVHLLTDKDGNPT
+669 ARAVLITD
-683 VTKDFML
+683 
-690 EKGKNTYDLELTGE
+690 EKGDPTIEKEFILQQGKHTHNLELAGDEIT
-704 QIKQVME
+704 QVMN
-711 AYPFCPRVYVEL
+711 AYPFCPRVYVDL
-723 PSGDVVLEREGG
+723 PKGTVALKREGG

>member
-1 MLTVFF
+1 
-7 DKKWIIIRIKRGF
+7 
-20 RSGVL
+20 
-25 MKKFSMYGF
+25 MKKKSVYGF
-34 MLVVF
+34 MLVAF
-39 CFVLVSCGN
+39 CFILVSCGN
-48 LFSKVRIKAKPSIYA
+48 VFSKVQIKAKPSIYA

-97 IYDYNGDKDGALAF
+97 IYDYDGDKDRALAF

-126 YLEGM
+126 YLKGM

-145 TVPTLDGLSV
+145 TVPKFSNLILEQTVEGPSV
-155 ENQTLVI
+155 PGGVAGNVDNVELPIKNMSTEI
-162 PGTEGFSGTLNE
+162 PGEGFRSVTFSNENAMYMTLTPSTENFTC
-174 VQVQVVNEV
+174 VPDISVI
-183 LKNGGA
+183 LPSTNGQTE
-189 RTIDNK
+189 R
-195 TIPITGSGLKS
+195 
-206 VKFASANN
+206 VKFVQDTN
-214 TITMTLKPTLEGMTC
+214 
-229 TPSINII
+229 
-236 LPDGATIPF
+236 D
-245 AQSKNG
+245 SKR
-251 DPDTYVAD
+251 YKAD
-259 FGGKTITPGDLTIE
+259 FGGKTIVPGELKFE
-273 GSVTL
+273 GLITL
-278 GGSVKAGEPVP
+278 NGTVSGDSN
-289 SEGIGVKIAF
+289 IKIAIT
-299 AIGFNGGFE
+299 ADLDKGFE

-320 EHTVSFDFPEEAK
+320 EHTVSFDFPEEVK
-333 KMVESVTFL
+333 KMVEKVVF
-342 AGKLGFDLT
+342 ADKGLGFDLT
-351 VTSTLPQGNDI
+351 LNSTLPKGNNI

-368 FDENLYKTIESNVW
+368 FGEDLTKITPAESNVW
-382 SFRTTTDYVLKPEK
+382 SFRTTAKEYVLKPEN
-396 PLSATI
+396 PFSATI

-407 GYNESEK
+407 GYNKGEN
-414 TMTIKNVA
+414 TMTIKDVV
-422 PGTSYSLSGEA
+422 PGASYSLSGEA
-433 KIIADWKSITLKDTA
+433 KIIADWKSITLKNTA
-448 TDPFV
+448 TDPFT

-474 EGIAFKDIGAALFIS
+474 KEIAFKDIGAALFIS

-544 SGDLPTSSVD
+544 SGDLPTPSAD
-554 MGKGITDFL
+554 MGKEITDFL

-570 NLNYSLSLGNGTTIS
+570 NLNYSLSLGSGTTIS

-690 EKGKNTYDLELTGE
+690 EKGKNTYNLKLTGE

>member
-1 MLTVFF
+1 
-7 DKKWIIIRIKRGF
+7 
-20 RSGVL
+20 
-25 MKKFSMYGF
+25 MKKNSVYGF
-34 MLVVF
+34 MLVAF

-48 LFSKVRIKAKPSIYA
+48 VFSKVQIKAKPSIYA

-75 VTVEKIEEL
+75 VTVEKIQEL
-84 LGGGKENSDFPFK
+84 LGGKKEEGTDSSEGGTDFPFK
-97 IYDYNGDKDGALAF
+97 IYDYDGDKDGALAF

-131 DLSSFKTAIPKIDF
+131 DLNSFESTIPEINF
-145 TVPTLDGLSV
+145 TVPKLEGLAV
-155 ENQTLVI
+155 ENQTLIV
-162 PGTEGFSGTLNE
+162 PGTEGFSGTLDEQKAQLLNE
-174 VQVQVVNEV
+174 A
-183 LKNGGA
+183 LKN
-189 RTIDNK
+189 TDSQNIDNK

-206 VKFASANN
+206 VKFANTDN
-214 TITMTLKPTLEGMTC
+214 TITMTLTPTLKGMTC

-236 LPDGATIPF
+236 LPNGAKIPF
-245 AQSKNG
+245 IRNG
-251 DPDTYVAD
+251 DTDTYVAD
-259 FGGKTITPGDLTIE
+259 FGGQTITPGELTIGGAIE
-273 GSVTL
+273 F
-278 GGSVKAGEPVP
+278 GGSIVAGTPVL

-299 AIGFNGGFE
+299 DIGFDDGFE
-308 SATVAVPEGTKF
+308 SATVEVPEGTNF
-320 EHTVSFDFPEEAK
+320 NQFVSFDFPEEAK
-333 KMVESVTFL
+333 KMVENVVFEEDNLGIIMSV
-342 AGKLGFDLT
+342 
-351 VTSTLPQGNDI
+351 VSTLPTDNNITISMD
-362 DMSINA
+362 A
-368 FDENLYKTIESNVW
+368 FGGAIKGEQIIKPNSPGDDKPKNIEFKNS
-382 SFRTTTDYVLKPEK
+382 SRYTLDPSKAPF
-396 PLSATI
+396 SATI

-407 GYNESEK
+407 GYNEGEN

-422 PGTSYSLSGEA
+422 PGASYSLSGEA
-433 KIIADWKSITLKDTA
+433 KIIADWESIILKDTA
-448 TDPFV
+448 TDPFK
-453 GSFPAAGA
+453 GSFPADGA

-489 SPIKK
+489 SPLKK
-494 GNSETAGTGLSFKGN
+494 DDSQTDLSFTGE

-521 LVSDK
+521 LVSKDDP
-526 KSLNLVNP
+526 LELVSP
-534 VELPAEGKVW
+534 IALPAEGKVW
-544 SGDLPTSSVD
+544 SGDLPTPSAD
-554 MGKGITDFL
+554 MGKGITEFL

-570 NLNYSLSLGNGTTIS
+570 NLNYSLSLGSGTTIERA
-585 KDSLPEDGKTSVKA
+585 DIPEDGKTSVKA
-599 EIVITLPIKLAVT
+599 EIVITLPIKLDVT
-612 KNAEFDVF
+612 KDAEFDVF

-669 AKVHLLTDKDGNPT
+669 ARVVLIADEKGEPKIE
-683 VTKDFML
+683 KEFML
-690 EKGKNTYDLELTGE
+690 QQGKHTYNLELAGDEIT
-704 QIKQVME
+704 QVMN
-711 AYPFCPRVYVEL
+711 AYPFCPQVYVEL
-723 PSGDVVLEREGG
+723 PKDTVALEREGG

>member
-1 MLTVFF
+1 
-7 DKKWIIIRIKRGF
+7 
-20 RSGVL
+20 

-34 MLVVF
+34 MLVAF

-48 LFSKVRIKAKPSIYA
+48 VFSKVQIKAKPSIYA

-84 LGGGKENSDFPFK
+84 LGGKKEEGTDSSEGGTDFPFK
-97 IYDYNGDKDGALAF
+97 IYDYDGDKDGALAF

-131 DLSSFKTAIPKIDF
+131 DLNSFESTIPEINF
-145 TVPTLDGLSV
+145 TVPKLKGLAV
-155 ENQTLVI
+155 ENQTLIV
-162 PGTEGFSGTLNE
+162 PGTEGFSGTLDEQKAQLLNE
-174 VQVQVVNEV
+174 A
-183 LKNGGA
+183 LKN
-189 RTIDNK
+189 TDPQNIDNK

-206 VKFASANN
+206 VKFANTDN
-214 TITMTLKPTLEGMTC
+214 TITMTLTPTLKGMTC

-236 LPDGATIPF
+236 LPNGAKIPF
-245 AQSKNG
+245 IRNG
-251 DPDTYVAD
+251 DTDTYVAD
-259 FGGKTITPGDLTIE
+259 FGGQTITPGELTIGGAIE
-273 GSVTL
+273 F
-278 GGSVKAGEPVP
+278 GGSIVAGTPVL
-289 SEGIGVKIAF
+289 SEGIGVKVAF
-299 AIGFNGGFE
+299 DIGFDDGFE
-308 SATVAVPEGTKF
+308 SATVEVPEGTKF
-320 EHTVSFDFPEEAK
+320 DHTVSFDFPKEAK

-382 SFRTTTDYVLKPEK
+382 SFRTTEEYVLKPEK
-396 PLSATI
+396 SLSATI

-407 GYNESEK
+407 GYDSASN

-422 PGTSYSLSGEA
+422 PGASYSLSGEA

-453 GSFPAAGA
+453 GSFPADGA

-489 SPIKK
+489 SPLKK
-494 GNSETAGTGLSFKGN
+494 DDSQTDLSFTGE

-521 LVSDK
+521 LVSKDEP
-526 KSLNLVNP
+526 LELVSP
-534 VELPAEGKVW
+534 IALPAEGKVW
-544 SGDLPTSSVD
+544 SGDLPTPSAD
-554 MGKGITDFL
+554 MGEDITEFL
-563 NSRPTSL
+563 KSRPTSL
-570 NLNYSLSLGNGTTIS
+570 NLNYSLSLGKGTKIERA
-585 KDSLPEDGKTSVKA
+585 DIPEDGKTSVKA
-599 EIVITLPIKLAVT
+599 EIVITLPIKLSVT
-612 KNAEFDVF
+612 QNAEFDVF

-644 NDLLKMLTSLNIG
+644 NDLLKMLTKLNIG

-663 LGVALG
+663 LGIALK
-669 AKVHLLTDKDGNPT
+669 ARAVLITD
-683 VTKDFML
+683 
-690 EKGKNTYDLELTGE
+690 EKGDPTIEKEFILQQGKHTHNLELAGDEIT
-704 QIKQVME
+704 QVMN
-711 AYPFCPRVYVEL
+711 AYPFCPRVYVDL
-723 PSGDVVLEREGG
+723 PKGTVALKREGG

>member
-1 MLTVFF
+1 
-7 DKKWIIIRIKRGF
+7 
-20 RSGVL
+20 

-39 CFVLVSCGN
+39 CLVLVSCGN
-48 LFSKVRIKAKPSIYA
+48 VFSKVQIKAKPSIYA
-63 PLGKEEFKMSTY
+63 PLGKEDFKMSTY

-97 IYDYNGDKDGALAF
+97 IYDYDGDKDGALAF

-145 TVPTLDGLSV
+145 TVPKLEGLSV
-155 ENQTLVI
+155 ENQTLIV
-162 PGTEGFSGTLNE
+162 PGTEGFSGTLDEQKAQLLNE
-174 VQVQVVNEV
+174 A
-183 LKNGGA
+183 LKN
-189 RTIDNK
+189 TDPQSIDNK

-206 VKFASANN
+206 VKFANTDN
-214 TITMTLKPTLEGMTC
+214 TITMTLTPTLKEMTC

-236 LPDGATIPF
+236 LPNGAKIPF
-245 AQSKNG
+245 IRNG
-251 DPDTYVAD
+251 DTDTYVAD
-259 FGGKTITPGDLTIE
+259 FGGQTITPGELTIGGAIE
-273 GSVTL
+273 F
-278 GGSVKAGEPVP
+278 GGSIVAGTPVL
-289 SEGIGVKIAF
+289 SEGIGVKVAF
-299 AIGFNGGFE
+299 DIGFDGGFE
-308 SATVAVPEGTKF
+308 SATVEVPEGTNF
-320 EHTVSFDFPEEAK
+320 NQSVSFDFPEEAK
-333 KMVESVTFL
+333 KMVENVVF
-342 AGKLGFDLT
+342 ADKGLGFDLT
-351 VTSTLPQGNDI
+351 LNSTLPEGNDI

-368 FDENLYKTIESNVW
+368 FGEDLTKITPAESNVW
-382 SFRTTTDYVLKPEK
+382 SFRTTNEYVLKPEE

-407 GYNESEK
+407 GYNEGEN
-414 TMTIKNVA
+414 TMTIKDVV

-489 SPIKK
+489 SPLKK
-494 GNSETAGTGLSFKGN
+494 DGSQTDLSFTGE

-521 LVSDK
+521 LVSKDEPLK
-526 KSLNLVNP
+526 LVSP
-534 VELPAEGKVW
+534 VTLPTGKIW
-544 SGDLPTSSVD
+544 SGDLPTPSAD

-570 NLNYSLSLGNGTTIS
+570 NFNYSLSLGNGTTIERA
-585 KDSLPEDGKTSVKA
+585 DIPEDGKTSVKA

-612 KNAEFDVF
+612 QNAEFDVF

-669 AKVHLLTDKDGNPT
+669 AKVYLLTDKDGKPT
-683 VTKDFML
+683 LTKDFIL
-690 EKGKNTYDLELTGE
+690 EKGKNTYNLELTGE

>member
-1 MLTVFF
+1 
-7 DKKWIIIRIKRGF
+7 
-20 RSGVL
+20 
-25 MKKFSMYGF
+25 MKKKSVYGF
-34 MLVVF
+34 MLVAF
-39 CFVLVSCGN
+39 CFILVSCGN
-48 LFSKVRIKAKPSIYA
+48 VFSKVQIKAKPSIYA

-97 IYDYNGDKDGALAF
+97 IYDYDGDKDRALAF

>member
-1 MLTVFF
+1 
-7 DKKWIIIRIKRGF
+7 
-20 RSGVL
+20 
-25 MKKFSMYGF
+25 MKKNSVYGF

-48 LFSKVRIKAKPSIYA
+48 LFSKVQIKAKPSIYA

-75 VTVEKIEEL
+75 ISVEKIEEV
-84 LGGGKENSDFPFK
+84 LGVGKEGADSPFK
-97 IYDYNGDKDGALAF
+97 VYNYNSDKDGALAF

-145 TVPTLDGLSV
+145 TVPKLEGLSV
-155 ENQTLVI
+155 ENQTLIV

-174 VQVQVVNEV
+174 VQAQAVNEA
-183 LKNGGA
+183 LKNTDP
-189 RTIDNK
+189 RSIDNK

-206 VKFASANN
+206 VKFAN
-214 TITMTLKPTLEGMTC
+214 TDNIITMTLTPTLKGMTC
-229 TPSINII
+229 TPSINIT

-245 AQSKNG
+245 KSNG
-251 DPDTYVAD
+251 STSTYVAD
-259 FGGKTITPGDLTIE
+259 FGGQTITPGDLTIG

-289 SEGIGVKIAF
+289 PEGIGVKIAF
-299 AIGFNGGFE
+299 DIGFNGGFE
-308 SATVAVPEGTKF
+308 SATVEVPEDTNF
-320 EHTVSFDFPEEAK
+320 NQSVSFDFPEEAK
-333 KMVESVTFL
+333 KMVKKVVFAEN
-342 AGKLGFDLT
+342 GLGFDLT
-351 VTSTLPQGNDI
+351 LNSTLPEGNDI

-368 FDENLYKTIESNVW
+368 FGEELTKITPAESNVW
-382 SFRTTTDYVLKPEK
+382 SFRTTKEYVLKPEES
-396 PLSATI
+396 LSATI

-407 GYNESEK
+407 GYDSASN
-414 TMTIKNVA
+414 TMTITDVV

-433 KIIADWKSITLKDTA
+433 KIIADWKSITLKDTD
-448 TDPFV
+448 TDPFE

-474 EGIAFKDIGAALFIS
+474 KEITFKDIDAALFIS
-489 SPIKK
+489 SPLKK
-494 GNSETAGTGLSFKGN
+494 DDSQTGLSFTGE
-509 VSISGGDGNSTT
+509 VSISGGDGESTA
-521 LVSDK
+521 LVEEGT
-526 KSLNLVNP
+526 SLNLVSP
-534 VELPAEGKVW
+534 VT
-544 SGDLPTSSVD
+544 LPTEKIWNGNLPTPSAD

-570 NLNYSLSLGNGTTIS
+570 NLKYSLSLENGTTIERA
-585 KDSLPEDGKTSVKA
+585 DIPEDGKTSVKA
-599 EIVITLPIKLAVT
+599 EIVITLPIKLEVT
-612 KNAEFDVF
+612 KDAEFDVF
-620 ALANIPTDKD
+620 KLAKIPTDKD

-644 NDLLKMLTSLNIG
+644 NDLLKMLTKLNIG

-663 LGVALG
+663 LGIALG
-669 AKVHLLTDKDGNPT
+669 ARVVLIADEKGEPT
-683 VTKDFML
+683 IEKEFML
-690 EKGKNTYDLELTGE
+690 QQGKHTYNLELAGDSIT
-704 QIKQVME
+704 QVMN

>member
-1 MLTVFF
+1 
-7 DKKWIIIRIKRGF
+7 
-20 RSGVL
+20 
-25 MKKFSMYGF
+25 MKKNSVYGF
-34 MLVVF
+34 MLVAF

-48 LFSKVRIKAKPSIYA
+48 VFSKVQIKAKPSIYA

-84 LGGGKENSDFPFK
+84 LGGKKEEGTDSSEGGTDFPFK
-97 IYDYNGDKDGALAF
+97 IYDYDGDKDGALAF

-145 TVPTLDGLSV
+145 TVPKFEGLTLEQTVKGPPVPGGVSGEV
-155 ENQTLVI
+155 NNENLPIENMSTEI
-162 PGTEGFSGTLNE
+162 PGKGFRSVTF
-174 VQVQVVNEV
+174 
-183 LKNGGA
+183 
-189 RTIDNK
+189 
-195 TIPITGSGLKS
+195 GSGN
-206 VKFASANN
+206 AMYM
-214 TITMTLKPTLEGMTC
+214 TITPSSGSFTC
-229 TPSINII
+229 TPDISVE
-236 LPDGATIPF
+236 LPSTNGQTERVKFVQDTND
-245 AQSKNG
+245 SKR
-251 DPDTYVAD
+251 YKAD
-259 FGGKTITPGDLTIE
+259 FGGKTIVPGELKFEGLITLNGTVSSDSNIKISITADLD
-273 GSVTL
+273 
-278 GGSVKAGEPVP
+278 K
-289 SEGIGVKIAF
+289 
-299 AIGFNGGFE
+299 GFE

-320 EHTVSFDFPEEAK
+320 EHTVDFKFPEEAK
-333 KMVESVTFL
+333 KMVEKVVFEKDNLGVIMSV
-342 AGKLGFDLT
+342 
-351 VTSTLPQGNDI
+351 VSTLPTVPTDNNNNITISMDAFGGAIQG
-362 DMSINA
+362 
-368 FDENLYKTIESNVW
+368 EQTIEPNSPGDDKPKNIEFKNSLPYDLYPSNGV
-382 SFRTTTDYVLKPEK
+382 
-396 PLSATI
+396 LSATI

-407 GYNESEK
+407 GYNEGEN
-414 TMTIKNVA
+414 TMTIKNVL
-422 PGTSYSLSGEA
+422 PGASYSLSGEA
-433 KIIADWKSITLKDTA
+433 KIIADWKSITLKNTA
-448 TDPFV
+448 TDPFT

-474 EGIAFKDIGAALFIS
+474 KEISFQGIGAALFIS
-489 SPIKK
+489 SPIQKE
-494 GNSETAGTGLSFKGN
+494 GSQSDLSFTGE
-509 VSISGGDGNSTT
+509 VSISGGNGDPIN
-521 LVSDK
+521 LIPEDE
-526 KSLNLVNP
+526 KSLSLVNP
-534 VELPAEGKVW
+534 VELPAEGNVW
-544 SGDLPTSSVD
+544 SGNLPTPSID
-554 MGKGITDFL
+554 MGDGITKFL

-570 NLNYSLSLGNGTTIS
+570 NLDYSLSLGNETKIER
-585 KDSLPEDGKTSVKA
+585 KDIPEDGKTSVKA
-599 EIVITLPIKLAVT
+599 EIVITLPIKLSVT
-612 KNAEFDVF
+612 QNAEFDVF

-690 EKGKNTYDLELTGE
+690 EKGKNTYNLKLTGE

>member
-1 MLTVFF
+1 
-7 DKKWIIIRIKRGF
+7 
-20 RSGVL
+20 
-25 MKKFSMYGF
+25 MKKNSVYGF
-34 MLVVF
+34 MLVAF

-48 LFSKVRIKAKPSIYA
+48 VFSKVQIKAKPSIYA

-84 LGGGKENSDFPFK
+84 LGGKKEEGTDSSEGGTDFPFK
-97 IYDYNGDKDGALAF
+97 IYDYDGDKDGALAF

-145 TVPTLDGLSV
+145 TVPKLEGLSV
-155 ENQTLVI
+155 ENQTLIV
-162 PGTEGFSGTLNE
+162 PGTEEFSGTLNE
-174 VQVQVVNEV
+174 MQAQAVNEA
-183 LKNGGA
+183 LKN
-189 RTIDNK
+189 TDSQNINNK

-206 VKFASANN
+206 VKFANTDN
-214 TITMTLKPTLEGMTC
+214 TITMTLVPTLEGMTC
-229 TPSINII
+229 TPTINIT
-236 LPDGATIPF
+236 LPDKTTINF
-245 AQSKNG
+245 VNNG
-251 DPDTYVAD
+251 DGRYVAD
-259 FGGKTITPGDLTIE
+259 FGGQTITPGDLTI
-273 GSVTL
+273 
-278 GGSVKAGEPVP
+278 GGSVAFGGTVKAGTGVRP
-289 SEGIGVKIAF
+289 EGIGVKISF
-299 AIGFNGGFE
+299 DIGFNGGFE
-308 SATVAVPEGTKF
+308 SATVEVPEGTKF
-320 EHTVSFDFPEEAK
+320 DHTVSFDFPEEAK

-342 AGKLGFDLT
+342 ARKLGFDLT
-351 VTSTLPQGNDI
+351 LNSTLPEGNDI

-407 GYNESEK
+407 GYNEGEN
-414 TMTIKNVA
+414 TMTIKDVV

-474 EGIAFKDIGAALFIS
+474 KEIAFKDIGAALFIS
-489 SPIKK
+489 LPIKK

-526 KSLNLVNP
+526 ESLNLVNP

-544 SGDLPTSSVD
+544 SGDLPTPSAD
-554 MGKGITDFL
+554 MGKGITEFL

-570 NLNYSLSLGNGTTIS
+570 NLNYSLSLGNGTTIERA
-585 KDSLPEDGKTSVKA
+585 DIPEDGKTSVKA

-612 KNAEFDVF
+612 QNAEFDVF

-669 AKVHLLTDKDGNPT
+669 AKVYLLTDKDGKPT
-683 VTKDFML
+683 LTKDFIL
-690 EKGKNTYDLELTGE
+690 EKGKNTYNLELTGE

>member
-1 MLTVFF
+1 
-7 DKKWIIIRIKRGF
+7 
-20 RSGVL
+20 

-34 MLVVF
+34 MLVAF

-48 LFSKVRIKAKPSIYA
+48 VFSKVQIKAKPSIYA

-84 LGGGKENSDFPFK
+84 LGGKKEEGTDSSEGGTDFPFK
-97 IYDYNGDKDGALAF
+97 IYDYDGDKDGALAF

-145 TVPTLDGLSV
+145 TVPKLEGLAV
-155 ENQTLVI
+155 ENQTLIV
-162 PGTEGFSGTLNE
+162 PGTEGFSGTLDEQKAQLLNE
-174 VQVQVVNEV
+174 A
-183 LKNGGA
+183 LKN
-189 RTIDNK
+189 TDPQNIDNK

-206 VKFASANN
+206 VKFANTDN
-214 TITMTLKPTLEGMTC
+214 TITMTLEPTLKGMTC
-229 TPSINII
+229 TPTINIT
-236 LPDGATIPF
+236 LPDGTTIPF
-245 AQSKNG
+245 SSNSSAN
-251 DPDTYVAD
+251 TYVAD
-259 FGGKTITPGDLTIE
+259 FGGQTITPGDLTI
-273 GSVTL
+273 
-278 GGSVKAGEPVP
+278 GGSVALGGTVEAETKVP
-289 SEGIGVKIAF
+289 PEGIGVKVAF
-299 AIGFNGGFE
+299 DIGFDGGFE
-308 SATVAVPEGTKF
+308 SATVEVPEGTKF
-320 EHTVSFDFPEEAK
+320 DHTVSFDFPEEAK

-382 SFRTTTDYVLKPEK
+382 SFRTTEEYVLKPEK
-396 PLSATI
+396 SLSATI

-407 GYNESEK
+407 GYDSASN

-422 PGTSYSLSGEA
+422 PGASYSLSGEA
-433 KIIADWKSITLKDTA
+433 KIIADWDSIAIKQVSDK
-448 TDPFV
+448 PFE
-453 GSFPAAGA
+453 GSFPADGA

-489 SPIKK
+489 SPLKK
-494 GNSETAGTGLSFKGN
+494 DGSQTDLSFTGE
-509 VSISGGDGNSTT
+509 VSISGGNGDSIN
-521 LVSDK
+521 LIPEDE
-526 KSLNLVNP
+526 KSLSLVNP

-544 SGDLPTSSVD
+544 SGDLPTPSID
-554 MGKGITDFL
+554 MGEKITNFL
-563 NSRPTSL
+563 NSRPKTL
-570 NLNYSLSLGNGTTIS
+570 NLKYSLSLGGETVVYK
-585 KDSLPEDGKTSVKA
+585 KDIPEDGKSSVKA
-599 EIVITLPIKLAVT
+599 EIVITLPIKLSVT
-612 KNAEFDVF
+612 QNAEFDVF
-620 ALANIPTDKD
+620 DIAKIPMDKD

-669 AKVHLLTDKDGNPT
+669 ARVVLIADEKGEPKIE
-683 VTKDFML
+683 KEFML
-690 EKGKNTYDLELTGE
+690 QQGKHTYNLELAGDEIT
-704 QIKQVME
+704 QVMN

>member
-1 MLTVFF
+1 
-7 DKKWIIIRIKRGF
+7 
-20 RSGVL
+20 

-34 MLVVF
+34 MLVAF

-48 LFSKVRIKAKPSIYA
+48 LFSKVQIKAKPSIYA

-84 LGGGKENSDFPFK
+84 LGGKKEEGTDSSEGGTDFPFK
-97 IYDYNGDKDGALAF
+97 IYDYDGDKDGALAF

-145 TVPTLDGLSV
+145 TVPKLDGLSV

-174 VQVQVVNEV
+174 VQAQAVNEA
-183 LKNGGA
+183 LKNTDP
-189 RTIDNK
+189 RSIDNK

-206 VKFASANN
+206 VKFAN
-214 TITMTLKPTLEGMTC
+214 TDNIITMTLKPTLEGMTC
-229 TPSINII
+229 TPSINIT
-236 LPDGATIPF
+236 LPDKTTINF
-245 AQSKNG
+245 VNNG
-251 DPDTYVAD
+251 DGKYVAD
-259 FGGKTITPGDLTIE
+259 FGGKTITPGDLTI
-273 GSVTL
+273 GGAVTL
-278 GGSVKAGEPVP
+278 GGSVEAGKPVP
-289 SEGIGVKIAF
+289 PEGIGVKIAF
-299 AIGFNGGFE
+299 DIGFNGGFE
-308 SATVAVPEGTKF
+308 SATVEVPEGTNF
-320 EHTVSFDFPEEAK
+320 NQSVSFDFPEEAK

-351 VTSTLPQGNDI
+351 LNSTLPEGNDI

-368 FDENLYKTIESNVW
+368 FGEDLTKITPAESNVW
-382 SFRTTTDYVLKPEK
+382 SFRTTNEYVLEPKK
-396 PLSATI
+396 SLSATI

-407 GYNESEK
+407 GYNEGEN
-414 TMTIKNVA
+414 TMTIKNVDSD
-422 PGTSYSLSGEA
+422 TSYSLSGEA
-433 KIIADWKSITLKDTA
+433 KIIADWESITLKDTA
-448 TDPFV
+448 TDPFK

-474 EGIAFKDIGAALFIS
+474 KEIAFKDIGAALFIS

-494 GNSETAGTGLSFKGN
+494 GNSETAETGLSFTGE
-509 VSISGGDGNSTT
+509 VSISGEKDNSNSIT
-521 LVSDK
+521 LVSKDEP
-526 KSLNLVNP
+526 LELVSP
-534 VELPAEGKVW
+534 IALPAEGKVW
-544 SGDLPTSSVD
+544 SGDLPTPSAD
-554 MGKGITDFL
+554 MREGITEFL

-570 NLNYSLSLGNGTTIS
+570 NLNYSLSLGDGTTIERA
-585 KDSLPEDGKTSVKA
+585 DIPEDGKTSVKA
-599 EIVITLPIKLAVT
+599 EVVITLPIKLDVT
-612 KNAEFDVF
+612 KDAEFDVF

-644 NDLLKMLTSLNIG
+644 NNLLKMLTSLNIG

-669 AKVHLLTDKDGNPT
+669 ARVVLIADEKGEPKIE
-683 VTKDFML
+683 KEFML
-690 EKGKNTYDLELTGE
+690 QQGKHTYNLELAGDEIT
-704 QIKQVME
+704 QVMN
-711 AYPFCPRVYVEL
+711 AYPFCPQVYVEL
-723 PSGDVVLEREGG
+723 PKGTVALEREGG

>member
-1 MLTVFF
+1 
-7 DKKWIIIRIKRGF
+7 
-20 RSGVL
+20 
-25 MKKFSMYGF
+25 MKKKSVYGF
-34 MLVVF
+34 MLVAF
-39 CFVLVSCGN
+39 CFILVSCGN
-48 LFSKVRIKAKPSIYA
+48 VFSKVQIKAKPSIYA

-97 IYDYNGDKDGALAF
+97 IYDYDGDKDGALAF

-174 VQVQVVNEV
+174 VQAQAVNEV
-183 LKNGGA
+183 LKKGGA
-189 RTIDNK
+189 RAIDNK

-229 TPSINII
+229 TPNINIT

-245 AQSKNG
+245 ESNG
-251 DPDTYVAD
+251 STSTYVAN
-259 FGGKTITPGDLTIE
+259 FGGKTITPGDLTIG

-278 GGSVKAGEPVP
+278 GGAVKAREPVP
-289 SEGIGVKIAF
+289 PERIGVKIAF

-308 SATVAVPEGTKF
+308 SATVDVPEGANFNQSVDF
-320 EHTVSFDFPEEAK
+320 EFPEEVK
-333 KMVESVTFL
+333 KMIESVTFPKE
-342 AGKLGFDLT
+342 GLGFDLT
-351 VTSTLPQGNDI
+351 LNSTLPEGNDV

-433 KIIADWKSITLKDTA
+433 KIIADWKSITLKNTA
-448 TDPFV
+448 TDPFT

-474 EGIAFKDIGAALFIS
+474 KEIAFKDIGAALFIS
-489 SPIKK
+489 SPLIN
-494 GNSETAGTGLSFKGN
+494 NSQTDSSQTDLSFTGE
-509 VSISGGDGNSTT
+509 VSISGEKDNSNSIT
-521 LVSDK
+521 LVSKDEP
-526 KSLNLVNP
+526 LELVSP
-534 VELPAEGKVW
+534 IALPATGKVW
-544 SGDLPTSSVD
+544 SGDLPTPSAD
-554 MGKGITDFL
+554 MGEEITNFL

-570 NLNYSLSLGNGTTIS
+570 NLNYSLSLGKGTKIERA
-585 KDSLPEDGKTSVKA
+585 DIPEDGKTSVKA

-690 EKGKNTYDLELTGE
+690 EKGKNTYNLELTGE

-723 PSGDVVLEREGG
+723 PSEDVVLEREGG

-740 GVTAVTDINYTY
+740 GVTAVTDINYIY
-752 DLKGGN
+752 DLKGGK

>member
-1 MLTVFF
+1 
-7 DKKWIIIRIKRGF
+7 
-20 RSGVL
+20 
-25 MKKFSMYGF
+25 MKKKSVYGF
-34 MLVVF
+34 MLVAF
-39 CFVLVSCGN
+39 CFILVSCGN
-48 LFSKVRIKAKPSIYA
+48 VFSKVQIKAKPSIYA

-84 LGGGKENSDFPFK
+84 LGGKKEGGTDFPFK
-97 IYDYNGDKDGALAF
+97 IYDYDGDKDRALAF

-126 YLEGM
+126 YLKGM

-162 PGTEGFSGTLNE
+162 PGTEGFSDTLDEQKALLLNE
-174 VQVQVVNEV
+174 T
-183 LKNGGA
+183 LKN
-189 RTIDNK
+189 TDPQNIDNK

-236 LPDGATIPF
+236 LPDGTTIPF
-245 AQSKNG
+245 SSNSSAN
-251 DPDTYVAD
+251 TYVAD
-259 FGGKTITPGDLTIE
+259 FGGQTITPGELTIGGAIE
-273 GSVTL
+273 F
-278 GGSVKAGEPVP
+278 GGSIVAETEVP
-289 SEGIGVKIAF
+289 REGIGVKIAF
-299 AIGFNGGFE
+299 DVGFKGGFE
-308 SATVAVPEGTKF
+308 SATVDVPEGANFNQSVDF
-320 EHTVSFDFPEEAK
+320 EFPEEAK

-351 VTSTLPQGNDI
+351 VTSTLPEGNDVDI
-362 DMSINA
+362 SINA
-368 FDENLYKTIESNVW
+368 FGEDLQETKKDNVL
-382 SFRTTTDYVLKPEK
+382 SFRKTGDYYELKPEK

-414 TMTIKNVA
+414 TMTIRNVA

-448 TDPFV
+448 TDPFK

-474 EGIAFKDIGAALFIS
+474 EGIAFKDIGSALFIS
-489 SPIKK
+489 SPLKK
-494 GNSETAGTGLSFKGN
+494 DGSQTELSFTGE
-509 VSISGGDGNSTT
+509 VSISGEKDNSNSIT
-521 LVSDK
+521 LVSKDEPLK
-526 KSLNLVNP
+526 LVSP
-534 VELPAEGKVW
+534 IALPATGNVW
-544 SGDLPTSSVD
+544 SGDLPTPSVD

-570 NLNYSLSLGNGTTIS
+570 NLNYSLSLGSGTPIS

-690 EKGKNTYDLELTGE
+690 EKGKNTYNLKLTGE

>member
-1 MLTVFF
+1 
-7 DKKWIIIRIKRGF
+7 
-20 RSGVL
+20 
-25 MKKFSMYGF
+25 MKKKSVYGF
-34 MLVVF
+34 MLVAF
-39 CFVLVSCGN
+39 CFILVSCGN
-48 LFSKVRIKAKPSIYA
+48 VFSKVQIKAKPSIYA

-97 IYDYNGDKDGALAF
+97 IYDYDGDKDRALAF

-126 YLEGM
+126 YLKGM

-145 TVPTLDGLSV
+145 TVPKFSNLILEQTVEGPSV
-155 ENQTLVI
+155 PGGVAGNVDNVELPIKNMSTEI
-162 PGTEGFSGTLNE
+162 PGEGFRSVTFSNENAMYMTLTPSTENFTC
-174 VQVQVVNEV
+174 VPDISVI
-183 LKNGGA
+183 LPSTNGQTE
-189 RTIDNK
+189 R
-195 TIPITGSGLKS
+195 
-206 VKFASANN
+206 VKFVQDTN
-214 TITMTLKPTLEGMTC
+214 
-229 TPSINII
+229 
-236 LPDGATIPF
+236 D
-245 AQSKNG
+245 SKR
-251 DPDTYVAD
+251 YKAD
-259 FGGKTITPGDLTIE
+259 FGGKTIVPGELKFE
-273 GSVTL
+273 GLITL
-278 GGSVKAGEPVP
+278 NGTVSGDSN
-289 SEGIGVKIAF
+289 IKIAIT
-299 AIGFNGGFE
+299 ADLDKGFE

-320 EHTVSFDFPEEAK
+320 EHTVSFDFPEEVK
-333 KMVESVTFL
+333 KMVEKVVF
-342 AGKLGFDLT
+342 AENGLGFDLT
-351 VTSTLPQGNDI
+351 LNSTLPEGNDVGI
-362 DMSINA
+362 SINA
-368 FDENLYKTIESNVW
+368 FDEDLRKTKNDNVL
-382 SFRTTTDYVLKPEK
+382 SFRKTGAYGLKPEN
-396 PLSATI
+396 PFSATI

-407 GYNESEK
+407 GYDSASN

-448 TDPFV
+448 TDPFE

-474 EGIAFKDIGAALFIS
+474 KEIAFKDIGAALFIS
-489 SPIKK
+489 SPLKKNGSQTELSFTGEVLISGEK
-494 GNSETAGTGLSFKGN
+494 GNSN
-509 VSISGGDGNSTT
+509 SIT
-521 LVSDK
+521 LVSNDK
-526 KSLNLVNP
+526 PLKLVSP
-534 VELPAEGKVW
+534 VTLPTGKIW

-690 EKGKNTYDLELTGE
+690 EKGKNTYNLKLTGE

>member
-1 MLTVFF
+1 
-7 DKKWIIIRIKRGF
+7 
-20 RSGVL
+20 
-25 MKKFSMYGF
+25 MKKKSVYGF
-34 MLVVF
+34 MLVAF
-39 CFVLVSCGN
+39 CFILVSCGN
-48 LFSKVRIKAKPSIYA
+48 VFSKVQIKAKPSIYA

-84 LGGGKENSDFPFK
+84 LGGKKEGGTDFPFK
-97 IYDYNGDKDGALAF
+97 IYDYDGDKDRALAF

-126 YLEGM
+126 YLKGM

-145 TVPTLDGLSV
+145 TVPKFSNLILEQTVEGPSV
-155 ENQTLVI
+155 PGGVAGNVDNVELPIKNMSTEI
-162 PGTEGFSGTLNE
+162 PGEGFRSVTFSNENAMYMTLTPSTENFTC
-174 VQVQVVNEV
+174 VPDISVI
-183 LKNGGA
+183 LPSTNGQTE
-189 RTIDNK
+189 R
-195 TIPITGSGLKS
+195 
-206 VKFASANN
+206 VKFVQDTN
-214 TITMTLKPTLEGMTC
+214 
-229 TPSINII
+229 
-236 LPDGATIPF
+236 D
-245 AQSKNG
+245 SKR
-251 DPDTYVAD
+251 YKAD
-259 FGGKTITPGDLTIE
+259 FGGKTIVPGELKFE
-273 GSVTL
+273 GLITL
-278 GGSVKAGEPVP
+278 NGTVSGDSN
-289 SEGIGVKIAF
+289 IKIAIT
-299 AIGFNGGFE
+299 ADLDKGFE

-333 KMVESVTFL
+333 KMVKNVVF
-342 AGKLGFDLT
+342 ADKGLGFDLT
-351 VTSTLPQGNDI
+351 LNSTLPKGNNI

-368 FDENLYKTIESNVW
+368 FGEDLTKITPAESNVW
-382 SFRTTTDYVLKPEK
+382 SFRTANEYVLKPEN
-396 PLSATI
+396 PFSATI

-407 GYNESEK
+407 GYDSASN
-414 TMTIKNVA
+414 TMTIKNVV
-422 PGTSYSLSGEA
+422 PGASYSLSGEA
-433 KIIADWKSITLKDTA
+433 KIIADWKSITLKDTDKA
-448 TDPFV
+448 PFE
-453 GSFPAAGA
+453 GSFPAAGV

-474 EGIAFKDIGAALFIS
+474 KEIAFKDIGAALFIS

-544 SGDLPTSSVD
+544 SGDLPTPSVD

-570 NLNYSLSLGNGTTIS
+570 NLNYSLSLGNGTTI
-585 KDSLPEDGKTSVKA
+585 KRADIPEDGKTSVKA

-612 KNAEFDVF
+612 QNAEFDVF

-644 NDLLKMLTSLNIG
+644 NDLLNMLTSLNIG

-690 EKGKNTYDLELTGE
+690 EKGKNTYNLKLTGE

>member
-1 MLTVFF
+1 
-7 DKKWIIIRIKRGF
+7 
-20 RSGVL
+20 
-25 MKKFSMYGF
+25 MKKKSVYGF
-34 MLVVF
+34 MLVAF
-39 CFVLVSCGN
+39 CFILVSCGN
-48 LFSKVRIKAKPSIYA
+48 VFSKVQIKAKPSIYA

-84 LGGGKENSDFPFK
+84 LGGKKEGGTDFPFK
-97 IYDYNGDKDGALAF
+97 IYDYDGDKDRALAF

-155 ENQTLVI
+155 ENQTLIV
-162 PGTEGFSGTLNE
+162 PGTEGFSGTLDEQKAQLLNE
-174 VQVQVVNEV
+174 A
-183 LKNGGA
+183 LKN
-189 RTIDNK
+189 TDPQSIDNK

-206 VKFASANN
+206 VKFANTDN
-214 TITMTLKPTLEGMTC
+214 TITMTLTPTLEGMTC

-236 LPDGATIPF
+236 LPNGAKIPF
-245 AQSKNG
+245 IRNG
-251 DPDTYVAD
+251 DTDTYVAD
-259 FGGKTITPGDLTIE
+259 FGGQTITPGELTIGGAIE
-273 GSVTL
+273 F
-278 GGSVKAGEPVP
+278 GGSIVAGTPVL

-320 EHTVSFDFPEEAK
+320 EHTVDFKFPEEAK
-333 KMVESVTFL
+333 KMVEKVVFEEDNLGIIMSV
-342 AGKLGFDLT
+342 
-351 VTSTLPQGNDI
+351 VSTLPTDNNITISMD
-362 DMSINA
+362 A
-368 FDENLYKTIESNVW
+368 FGGAIKGVQTIEPNSPGDDKPKNIEFKNSLPYALYPSNGV
-382 SFRTTTDYVLKPEK
+382 
-396 PLSATI
+396 LSATI

-407 GYNESEK
+407 GYNEGEK

-422 PGTSYSLSGEA
+422 PGASYSLSGEA
-433 KIIADWKSITLKDTA
+433 KIIADWDSIAIKQVSDK
-448 TDPFV
+448 PFK
-453 GSFPAAGA
+453 GSFPADGA

-474 EGIAFKDIGAALFIS
+474 KEIAFKDIGAALFIS
-489 SPIKK
+489 SPLKK
-494 GNSETAGTGLSFKGN
+494 DGSQTDLSFTGE

-521 LVSDK
+521 LVSKDEP
-526 KSLNLVNP
+526 LELVSP
-534 VELPAEGKVW
+534 IALPAEGKVW
-544 SGDLPTSSVD
+544 SGDLPTPSAD

-570 NLNYSLSLGNGTTIS
+570 NLNYSLSLGNGTTIERA
-585 KDSLPEDGKTSVKA
+585 DIPEDGKTSVKA

-669 AKVHLLTDKDGNPT
+669 AKVHLLTDKDGKPT
-683 VTKDFML
+683 LTKDFIL
-690 EKGKNTYDLELTGE
+690 EKGKNTYNLELTGE

-723 PSGDVVLEREGG
+723 PSEDGDVVLEREGG

-740 GVTAVTDINYTY
+740 GVTAVTDIDYTY

>member
-1 MLTVFF
+1 
-7 DKKWIIIRIKRGF
+7 
-20 RSGVL
+20 
-25 MKKFSMYGF
+25 MKKNSVYGF
-34 MLVVF
+34 MLVAF

-48 LFSKVRIKAKPSIYA
+48 VFSKVQIKAKPSIYA

-97 IYDYNGDKDGALAF
+97 IYDYDGDKDRALAF

-126 YLEGM
+126 YLKGM

-162 PGTEGFSGTLNE
+162 PGTEGFLGTLNE

-183 LKNGGA
+183 LKKGGA

-214 TITMTLKPTLEGMTC
+214 TITMTLKPTLKGMTC

-236 LPDGATIPF
+236 LPDGVSIPF

-333 KMVESVTFL
+333 KMVENVVF
-342 AGKLGFDLT
+342 ADKGLGFDLT
-351 VTSTLPQGNDI
+351 LNSTLPEGNDI

-368 FDENLYKTIESNVW
+368 FGEDLTKITPAESNVW
-382 SFRTTTDYVLKPEK
+382 SFRTTKEYVLEPKK
-396 PLSATI
+396 SLSATI

-407 GYNESEK
+407 GYNEGEN
-414 TMTIKNVA
+414 TMTIKNVLPGA
-422 PGTSYSLSGEA
+422 PYSLSGEA
-433 KIIADWKSITLKDTA
+433 KIIANWESVKIKQVGE
-448 TDPFV
+448 PFK
-453 GSFPAAGA
+453 GSFPADGA

-489 SPIKK
+489 SPLKK
-494 GNSETAGTGLSFKGN
+494 DGSQTDLSFTGE

-521 LVSDK
+521 LVSNDK
-526 KSLNLVNP
+526 PLKLVSP
-534 VELPAEGKVW
+534 VTLPTGKIW
-544 SGDLPTSSVD
+544 SGDLPTPSVD

-570 NLNYSLSLGNGTTIS
+570 NLNYSLSLGSGTTIS

-690 EKGKNTYDLELTGE
+690 EKGKNTYNLELTGE
-704 QIKQVME
+704 QINQVME